1 MAEKRNLPPEG
12 RCYTFIP
19 TEEERRLDPAAL
31 RRMFFEIRLIRDFET
46 RLLELKDLG
55 LVHGPCHSSIGEEG
69 GAVGSIMALEK
80 EDVIAS
86 THRGH
91 HHFLAKAF
99 AARLGAYD
107 PVASVPEGIRDI
119 LETTLAEIMGLAQG
133 YCKGRGGSMHLGN
146 LDFGCLGTNAIVAGG
161 VPIVTGVAW
170 ALGLDKSGHVGVSYL
185 GDGATN
191 QGCVHEAMNMAKIW
205 KVPVIYYIENN
216 LYAVATSTDEAC
228 SLKDL
233 AQRAPAYGMEGMVV
247 DGMDPVAVYLA
258 MKEAKRTA
266 LAGTPVVI
274 EAKTYRH
281 KHQAQSLPGSAYG
294 YRTKTEEREWL
305 ERDAVTR
312 FPEALVKAKVLA
324 AGQVQEL
331 EEKSAALIAET
342 AARLVRGE
350 GEKLFI
356 PSELFPRREDIGT
369 GIRSDG
375 REFEGQVWKD
385 AGDFASGEM
394 SERTFI
400 DVIPEVMDAIMEKD
414 PRAIVLGE
422 EVGHMK
428 GGAYLA
434 TKGLFRKYR
443 DRVIDTPIS
452 EGGFCGMAL
461 GLALSGKRPVVEI
474 MFPDFALVAADQ
486 LFNQIGKCRY
496 MYGNQ
501 FDVPLVMRTR
511 VALGTG
517 YGAQH
522 CMEPAAFYAQFAGW
536 RIVAPSNPFDYIGL
550 FNTAYKS
557 LDPVLVIEHH
567 NLYPL
572 KGMVPADR
580 EYCIP
585 FGKARVARAGGNVTI
600 VSWALMTVEALKA
613 AEALAAEG
621 IEAEVLDLRTI
632 DYAGIDY
639 QAIGASLR
647 KTGKI
652 LIVEEG
658 HFIGGIGAQVCDELQ
673 RRFFDYLDGEVG
685 RLAGLPVPTPVSKPM
700 EDLVVPHAADIAS
713 AVKKML

>member
-1 MAEKRNLPPEG
+1 
-12 RCYTFIP
+12 
-19 TEEERRLDPAAL
+19 
-31 RRMFFEIRLIRDFET
+31 
-46 RLLELKDLG
+46 
-55 LVHGPCHSSIGEEG
+55 
-69 GAVGSIMALEK
+69 
-80 EDVIAS
+80 
-86 THRGH
+86 
-91 HHFLAKAF
+91 
-99 AARLGAYD
+99 
-107 PVASVPEGIRDI
+107 
-119 LETTLAEIMGLAQG
+119 
-133 YCKGRGGSMHLGN
+133 
-146 LDFGCLGTNAIVAGG
+146 
-161 VPIVTGVAW
+161 
-170 ALGLDKSGHVGVSYL
+170 
-185 GDGATN
+185 
-191 QGCVHEAMNMAKIW
+191 
-205 KVPVIYYIENN
+205 VIYFIENN
-216 LYAVATSTDEAC
+216 LYAVATNAREAC

-233 AQRAPAYGMEGMVV
+233 AQRAMAYGMEGMVV

-258 MKEAKRTA
+258 MKEARKTA
-266 LAGTPVVI
+266 LGGTPVVI
-274 EAKTYRH
+274 EAKTYRY
-281 KHQAQSLPGSAYG
+281 KHQAQGLPGSAYG
-294 YRTKTEEREWL
+294 YRTKAEEEQWL
-305 ERDAVTR
+305 ARDAVAR
-312 FPEALVKAKVLA
+312 FPEALVKAKVLSP
-324 AGQVQEL
+324 GQVKAL
-331 EEKSAALIAET
+331 EEKSSALIAET
-342 AARLVRGE
+342 AAGLLRGE

-356 PSELFPRREDIGT
+356 PADLFPAREDLGT

-375 REFEGQVWKD
+375 REFEGQGWKE
-385 AGDFASGEM
+385 AGDFPSSDM
-394 SERTFI
+394 KERTFI
-400 DVIPEVMDAIMEKD
+400 DVIPEVMDRIMEKD
-414 PRAIVLGE
+414 PRAVVLGE

-461 GLALSGKRPVVEI
+461 GLALAGKRPVVEI

-511 VALGTG
+511 VAIGTG

-536 RIVAPSNPFDYIGL
+536 RIVAPSNPFDYVGL

-585 FGKARVARAGGNVTI
+585 FGKARVARAGGDVT
-600 VSWALMTVEALKA
+600 VVAWALMAVEALKA
-613 AEALAAEG
+613 ADALAAEG
-621 IEAEVLDLRTI
+621 IGAEVIDLRTI

-639 QAIGASLR
+639 ATIGASLK

-652 LIVEEG
+652 LVVEEG
-658 HFIGGIGAQVCDELQ
+658 HYVGGIGAQVCDEVQ
-673 RRFFDYLDGEVG
+673 RRFFDYLDAEVG

-700 EDLVVPHAADIAS
+700 EDLVVPHAPDIVS

>member
-1 MAEKRNLPPEG
+1 MAEKKELPSEG
-12 RCYTFIP
+12 RCYRFIP
-19 TEEERRLDPAAL
+19 GAEERGLKAETL
-31 RRMFFEIRLIRDFET
+31 RKMLFEIFLIRDFET

-80 EDVIAS
+80 DDIIAS

-99 AARLGAYD
+99 TASLGFYD
-107 PVASVPEGIRDI
+107 PLVSVPSGMAGI
-119 LETTLAEIMGLAQG
+119 LKTTLAEIMGLAQG

-170 ALGLDKSGHVGVSYL
+170 SLGINKSGNVGVSYL

-191 QGCVHEAMNMAKIW
+191 QGCVHEVMNMAKLW

-247 DGMDPVAVYLA
+247 DGMDPVEVYLA
-258 MKEAKRTA
+258 MIEAKKIA
-266 LAGTPVVI
+266 LAGTPVII
-274 EAKTYRH
+274 EAKTYRY

-294 YRTKTEEREWL
+294 YRTKAEEEEWL
-305 ERDAVTR
+305 ARDAVVR
-312 FPEALVKAKVLA
+312 FPETLMKQKVLTA
-324 AGQVQEL
+324 EQARQL
-331 EEKSAALIAET
+331 KEKSAALIAE
-342 AARLVRGE
+342 AAASLVKGE

-356 PSELFPRREDIGT
+356 PADLFPVREDLHT

-375 REFEGQVWKD
+375 HEFVGQSWKE
-385 AGDFASGEM
+385 AGDFPSM
-394 SERTFI
+394 TERTFI
-400 DVIPEVMDAIMEKD
+400 DVIPEVMDRIMEKD
-414 PRAIVLGE
+414 GNAIVLGE

-434 TKGLFRKYR
+434 TKGLFKKYR

-511 VALGTG
+511 VAIGTG

-550 FNTAYKS
+550 FNTAYRS

-580 EYCIP
+580 DYCIP
-585 FGKARVARAGGNVTI
+585 FGKARVARQGAQVTI
-600 VSWALMTVEALKA
+600 VAWALMTVEALKA
-613 AEALAAEG
+613 AETLAACG
-621 IEAEVLDLRTI
+621 IDAEVIDLRTI

-639 QAIGASLR
+639 EAIGASLK

-652 LIVEEG
+652 IIAEEG
-658 HFIGGIGAQVCDELQ
+658 HYIGGIGAQLCDEVQ
-673 RRFFDYLDGEVG
+673 RRFFDYLDAEIG
-685 RLAGLPVPTPVSKPM
+685 RVAGLSVPTPVSKPM
-700 EDLVVPHAADIAS
+700 EDLVVPHAADIA
-713 AVKKML
+713 ATVKSMMGK

>member
-1 MAEKRNLPPEG
+1 MAEKKALPSEG
-12 RCYTFIP
+12 RCYSFIP
-19 TEEERRLDPAAL
+19 AAGERGLGAERL
-31 RRMFFEIRLIRDFET
+31 RRMFFEIQLIRDFEV

-55 LVHGPCHSSIGEEG
+55 LVHGPCHSSVGEEG

-80 EDVIAS
+80 DDVIAS

-99 AARLGAYD
+99 TACLGAYD
-107 PVASVPEGIRDI
+107 PVAAVPGAIRDI
-119 LETTLAEIMGLAQG
+119 LKTTLAEIMGLAQG

-170 ALGLDKSGHVGVSYL
+170 ALGIDRNSHVGVSYL

-191 QGCVHEAMNMAKIW
+191 QGCVHEVMNMAKLW
-205 KVPVIYYIENN
+205 KIPVIYFIENN
-216 LYAVATSTDEAC
+216 LYAVATSTQEAC

-258 MKEAKRTA
+258 MKEAKKTA
-266 LAGTPVVI
+266 LAGTPVII
-274 EAKTYRH
+274 EAKTYRY

-294 YRTKTEEREWL
+294 YRTKAEEEEWL
-305 ERDAVTR
+305 ARDAVVR
-312 FPEALVKAKVLA
+312 FPEELVRTKVLSEA
-324 AGQVQEL
+324 QVKDL
-331 EEKSAALIAET
+331 KEKSAALIAET
-342 AARLVRGE
+342 VAALTQGS
-350 GEKLFI
+350 GEKLSI
-356 PSELFPRREDIGT
+356 PVGLFPVREDLGT

-375 REFEGQVWKD
+375 HEFAGQTWKE
-385 AGDFASGEM
+385 AGDFPSM
-394 SERTFI
+394 TERSFI
-400 DVIPEVMDAIMEKD
+400 DVIPEVMAAIMEKD

-428 GGAYLA
+428 GGAYFA

-443 DRVIDTPIS
+443 DRIIDTPIS
-452 EGGFCGMAL
+452 ESGFSGMAL
-461 GLALSGKRPVVEI
+461 GLALAGKRPVVEI

-511 VALGTG
+511 VAIGTG

-567 NLYPL
+567 NLYPQ

-580 EYCIP
+580 DYCIP
-585 FGKARVARAGGNVTI
+585 FGKARVARAGKHLTI
-600 VSWALMTVEALKA
+600 VAWALMTVEALKA

-621 IEAEVLDLRTI
+621 IEAEVIDLRTI

-639 QAIGASLR
+639 ETIGASLK

-673 RRFFDYLDGEVG
+673 RRFFNFLDGEIG
-685 RLAGLPVPTPVSKPM
+685 RLAGLSVPTPVSKPM
-700 EDLVVPHAADIAS
+700 EDLIVPHAADIAAS
-713 AVKKML
+713 VKSML